1 MKGLVVKSTGSWY
14 TIRTEEGKY
23 LQGRLAGKIRL
34 DGRKS
39 TNPVVVGDWVVSKI
53 DDNDTVAVI
62 QEILPRKNYII
73 RRSLNLSKQT
83 HILAANID
91 QAVLMA
97 TLVMPRTSTGF
108 IDRFLVT
115 CEAYSIPAILLF
127 NKKDVLNTELLE
139 IQQGIMDMYSSI
151 GYTCHA
157 VSSYNQEDIQLVK
170 NLLTSKTT
178 LVAGHSG
185 VGKST
190 FINAIQPELN
200 LKTGVISDVHLKGKH
215 TTTFTELFELNSG
228 GFIIDSPG
236 IKELGLVE
244 MKPEEVGHYFPEI
257 RDVMNDCKFN
267 NCRHENEPHC
277 AVIKEV
283 EEGIIFEER
292 YINYLKMLNGDEMN
306 WKDWEYQ

>member
-14 TIRTEEGKY
+14 TIRTEEGKF

-277 AVIKEV
+277 AVIKAV
-283 EEGIIFEER
+283 EEGIIYEER

-306 WKDWEYQ
+306 WKDWE

>member
-1 MKGLVVKSTGSWY
+1 MKGLITKSTGSWY
-14 TIRTEEGKY
+14 SIRTENGRFF
-23 LQGRLAGKIRL
+23 QGRLAGKIRL

-39 TNPVVVGDWVVSKI
+39 TNPVVVGDWVEFNI
-53 DDNDTVAVI
+53 DEKDDVAVI
-62 QEILPRKNYII
+62 QEIFPRRNYII

-91 QAVLMA
+91 QAILMA

-127 NKKDVLNTELLE
+127 NKNDLLSTELKE
-139 IQQGIMDMYSSI
+139 IQQGIMEMYSSV
-151 GYTCHA
+151 GYTCYA
-157 VSSYNQEDIQLVK
+157 VSSFEKDDVQLVK
-170 NLLTSKTT
+170 NLLSGKTT

-190 FINAIQPELN
+190 FINAMQPELN
-200 LKTGVISDVHLKGKH
+200 LKTGVISDFHLKGKH

-244 MKPEEVGHYFPEI
+244 MKQEEVGHYFPEI
-257 RDVMNDCKFN
+257 RNKMNDCKFN

-277 AVIKEV
+277 AVLKAV
-283 EEGIIFEER
+283 EEGEIHEER

-306 WKDWEYQ
+306 WNDWD

>member
-1 MKGLVVKSTGSWY
+1 MKGIVVKSTGSWY
-14 TIRTEEGKY
+14 TIRTEEGKH

-39 TNPVVVGDWVVSKI
+39 TNPVVVGDWVVFKI

-83 HILAANID
+83 HILASNID

-115 CEAYSIPAILLF
+115 CEAYSIPAIILF
-127 NKKDVLNTELLE
+127 NKKDLLHPELVE
-139 IQQGIMDMYSSI
+139 IQQGIMEMYKSI
-151 GYTCHA
+151 GYKCYA
-157 VSSYNQEDIQLVK
+157 VSSFDEKDIQLVK
-170 NLLTSKTT
+170 QLLNNKTT

-200 LKTGVISDVHLKGKH
+200 LKTGEISDVHLKGKH
-215 TTTFTELFELNSG
+215 TTTFTELFELNDG

-257 RDVMNDCKFN
+257 REVMNDCKFN
-267 NCRHENEPHC
+267 NCKHENEPHC
-277 AVIKEV
+277 AVLKAV
-283 EEGIIFEER
+283 EEGKIHEER

-306 WKDWEYQ
+306 WKDWE

>member
-14 TIRTEEGKY
+14 SIRCEDGKHI
-23 LQGRLAGKIRL
+23 QSRLAGKIRL

-39 TNPVVVGDWVVSKI
+39 TNPVVVGDCVEFTI
-53 DDNDTVAVI
+53 DENDTVAVI

-127 NKKDVLNTELLE
+127 NKKDLLNSELLE

-190 FINAIQPELN
+190 FINAVQPELN
-200 LKTGVISDVHLKGKH
+200 LKTGEISDVHLKGKH

-257 RDVMNDCKFN
+257 REVMNDCKFN

-277 AVIKEV
+277 AVIKAV
-283 EEGIIFEER
+283 EDGIIFEER

-306 WKDWEYQ
+306 WKDWE

>member
-91 QAVLMA
+91 KAVLMA

-277 AVIKEV
+277 AVLKAV
-283 EEGIIFEER
+283 EEGKIHEER
-292 YINYLKMLNGDEMN
+292 YVNYLKMLNGDEMN
-306 WKDWEYQ
+306 WKDWE

>member
-277 AVIKEV
+277 AVIKAV

>member
-1 MKGLVVKSTGSWY
+1 M
-14 TIRTEEGKY
+14 E
-23 LQGRLAGKIRL
+23 
-34 DGRKS
+34 
-39 TNPVVVGDWVVSKI
+39 
-53 DDNDTVAVI
+53 
-62 QEILPRKNYII
+62 
-73 RRSLNLSKQT
+73 
-83 HILAANID
+83 
-91 QAVLMA
+91 
-97 TLVMPRTSTGF
+97 
-108 IDRFLVT
+108 
-115 CEAYSIPAILLF
+115 
-127 NKKDVLNTELLE
+127 
-139 IQQGIMDMYSSI
+139 MYKSI
-151 GYTCHA
+151 GYKCYA
-157 VSSYNQEDIQLVK
+157 VSSFDEKDIQLVK
-170 NLLTSKTT
+170 QLLNNKTT

-200 LKTGVISDVHLKGKH
+200 LKTGEISDVHLKGKH

-277 AVIKEV
+277 AVIKAV

-306 WKDWEYQ
+306 WKDWE

>member
-1 MKGLVVKSTGSWY
+1 MKGLITKSTGSWY
-14 TIRTEEGKY
+14 SIRTENGRFF
-23 LQGRLAGKIRL
+23 QGRLAGKIRL

-39 TNPVVVGDWVVSKI
+39 TNPVVVGDWVEFNI
-53 DDNDTVAVI
+53 DEKDDVAVI
-62 QEILPRKNYII
+62 QEIFPRRNYII

-91 QAVLMA
+91 QAILMA

-127 NKKDVLNTELLE
+127 NKNDLLSTELKE
-139 IQQGIMDMYSSI
+139 IQQGIMEMYSSV
-151 GYTCHA
+151 GYTCYA
-157 VSSYNQEDIQLVK
+157 VSSFEKDDVQLVK
-170 NLLTSKTT
+170 NLLSGKTT

-190 FINAIQPELN
+190 FINAMQPELN

-244 MKPEEVGHYFPEI
+244 TKQEEVGHYFPEI
-257 RDVMNDCKFN
+257 RNKMNDCKFN

-277 AVIKEV
+277 AVLKAV
-283 EEGIIFEER
+283 EEGEIHEER

-306 WKDWEYQ
+306 WNDWD

>member
-14 TIRTEEGKY
+14 TIRTEEGKH

-39 TNPVVVGDWVVSKI
+39 TNPVVVGDWVVFKI

-83 HILAANID
+83 HILASNID

-115 CEAYSIPAILLF
+115 CEAYSIPAIILF
-127 NKKDVLNTELLE
+127 NKKDLLHPELVE
-139 IQQGIMDMYSSI
+139 IQQGIMEMYKSI
-151 GYTCHA
+151 GYKCYA
-157 VSSYNQEDIQLVK
+157 VSSFDEKDIQLVK
-170 NLLTSKTT
+170 QLLNNKTT

-200 LKTGVISDVHLKGKH
+200 LKTGEISDVHLKGKH
-215 TTTFTELFELNSG
+215 TTTFTELFELKDG

-257 RDVMNDCKFN
+257 REVMNDCKFN
-267 NCRHENEPHC
+267 NCKHENEPHC
-277 AVIKEV
+277 AVLKAV
-283 EEGIIFEER
+283 EEGKIHEER
-292 YINYLKMLNGDEMN
+292 YVNYLKMLNGDEMN
-306 WKDWEYQ
+306 WKDWE

>member
-1 MKGLVVKSTGSWY
+1 MKGLITKSTGSWY
-14 TIRTEEGKY
+14 SIRTENGRFF
-23 LQGRLAGKIRL
+23 QGRLAGKIRL

-39 TNPVVVGDWVVSKI
+39 TNPVVVGDWVEFNI
-53 DDNDTVAVI
+53 DEKDDVAVI
-62 QEILPRKNYII
+62 QEIFPRRNYII

-91 QAVLMA
+91 QAILMA

-127 NKKDVLNTELLE
+127 NKNDLLSTELKE
-139 IQQGIMDMYSSI
+139 IQQGIMEMYSSV
-151 GYTCHA
+151 GYTCYA
-157 VSSYNQEDIQLVK
+157 VSSFEKDDVQLVK
-170 NLLTSKTT
+170 NLLSGKTT

-190 FINAIQPELN
+190 FINAMQPELN

-244 MKPEEVGHYFPEI
+244 MKQEEVGHYFPEI
-257 RDVMNDCKFN
+257 RNKMNDCKFN

-277 AVIKEV
+277 AVLKAV
-283 EEGIIFEER
+283 EEGEIHEER

-306 WKDWEYQ
+306 WNDWD

>member
-1 MKGLVVKSTGSWY
+1 MKALVVKSTGSWY
-14 TIRTEEGKY
+14 NLRTEEGIY
-23 LQGRLAGKIRL
+23 LQARLAGKIRL

-39 TNPVVVGDWVVSKI
+39 TNPVVVGDWVEYTI
-53 DDNDTVAVI
+53 DNNESVAVI
-62 QEILPRKNYII
+62 QEILPRRNYII

-91 QAVLMA
+91 HAVLMA

-127 NKKDVLNTELLE
+127 NKKDLLQPELAE
-139 IQQGIMDMYSSI
+139 IQQGIMEMYSSI
-151 GYTCHA
+151 GYTCYA
-157 VSSYNQEDIQLVK
+157 VSSFDEKDIQLVK
-170 NLLTSKTT
+170 ALLKNKTT

-190 FINAIQPELN
+190 FINAIQPDLN
-200 LKTGVISDVHLKGKH
+200 LKTGEISGVHLKGKH
-215 TTTFTELFELNSG
+215 TTTFTELFELNDG

-257 RDVMNDCKFN
+257 REVMNDCKFN

-277 AVIKEV
+277 AVLKSV
-283 EEGIIFEER
+283 EEGKIHEER

-306 WKDWEYQ
+306 WKDWE

>member
-1 MKGLVVKSTGSWY
+1 MKGLITKSTGSWY
-14 TIRTEEGKY
+14 SIRTENGRFF
-23 LQGRLAGKIRL
+23 QGRLAGKIRL

-39 TNPVVVGDWVVSKI
+39 TNPVVVGDWVEFNI
-53 DDNDTVAVI
+53 DEKDDVAVI
-62 QEILPRKNYII
+62 QEILPRRNYII

-127 NKKDVLNTELLE
+127 NKNDLLSVELKE
-139 IQQGIMDMYSSI
+139 IQQGIMEMYSSI
-151 GYTCHA
+151 GYTCYS
-157 VSSYNQEDIQLVK
+157 VSSFEKDDVQLVK
-170 NLLTSKTT
+170 HLLAGKTT
-178 LVAGHSG
+178 LFAGHSG

-190 FINAIQPELN
+190 FINAIQPGLD
-200 LKTGVISDVHLKGKH
+200 LKTGEISEVHLKGKH
-215 TTTFTELFELNSG
+215 TTTFTELFELNEG

-257 RDVMNDCKFN
+257 RNKMNDCKFN
-267 NCRHENEPHC
+267 NCKHENEPHC
-277 AVIKEV
+277 AVIKAV
-283 EEGIIFEER
+283 EEGVIYEER
-292 YINYLKMLNGDEMN
+292 YINYLKMLNGDEMS
-306 WKDWEYQ
+306 WKDWE

>member
-1 MKGLVVKSTGSWY
+1 MKGLITKSTGSWY
-14 TIRTEEGKY
+14 SIRTENGRFF
-23 LQGRLAGKIRL
+23 QGRLAGKIRL

-39 TNPVVVGDWVVSKI
+39 TNPVVVGDWVEFNI
-53 DDNDTVAVI
+53 DEKDDAAVI

-91 QAVLMA
+91 QAILMA

-127 NKKDVLNTELLE
+127 NKKDLLKPELME
-139 IQQGIMDMYSSI
+139 FQQGIMEMYSSI
-151 GYTCHA
+151 GYTCYA
-157 VSSYNQEDIQLVK
+157 VSSFEKNDVQLVK
-170 NLLTSKTT
+170 KLLFDKIT
-178 LVAGHSG
+178 LFAGHSG

-190 FINAIQPELN
+190 FINAVQPELN
-200 LKTGVISDVHLKGKH
+200 LKTGVISDAHLKGKH
-215 TTTFTELFELNSG
+215 TTTFTELFELNDG

-257 RDVMNDCKFN
+257 REVMNDCKFN
-267 NCRHENEPHC
+267 NCKHENEPHC
-277 AVIKEV
+277 AVLKAV
-283 EEGIIFEER
+283 DEGKIHEER

-306 WKDWEYQ
+306 WKDWE

>member
-257 RDVMNDCKFN
+257 RDLMNDCKFN

-277 AVIKEV
+277 AVIKAV
-283 EEGIIFEER
+283 EEGIIYEER

-306 WKDWEYQ
+306 WKDWE

>member
-14 TIRTEEGKY
+14 SIRSEDRQY
-23 LQGRLAGKIRL
+23 VQGRLAGKIRL
-34 DGRKS
+34 EGRKS
-39 TNPVVVGDWVVSKI
+39 TNPVVVGDWVEFTI
-53 DDNDTVAVI
+53 DVNDTVAVI

-127 NKKDVLNTELLE
+127 NKKDLLNSELLQ
-139 IQQGIMDMYSSI
+139 IQKGIMDMYSSI
-151 GYTCHA
+151 GYTCYA
-157 VSSYNQEDIQLVK
+157 VSSFNQEDIQLVK
-170 NLLTSKTT
+170 NLLANKTT

-190 FINAIQPELN
+190 FINAVQPELN
-200 LKTGVISDVHLKGKH
+200 LKTGEISDVHLKGKH
-215 TTTFTELFELNSG
+215 TTTFTELFELNTG

-257 RDVMNDCKFN
+257 REVMNDCKFN

-277 AVIKEV
+277 AVIKAV
-283 EEGIIFEER
+283 EEGNIYEER

-306 WKDWEYQ
+306 WKDWE

>member
-1 MKGLVVKSTGSWY
+1 MKGLITKSTGSWY
-14 TIRTEEGKY
+14 SIRTENGRFF
-23 LQGRLAGKIRL
+23 QGRLAGKIRL

-39 TNPVVVGDWVVSKI
+39 TNPVVVGDWVEFNI
-53 DDNDTVAVI
+53 DEKDDAAVI

-91 QAVLMA
+91 QAILMA

-127 NKKDVLNTELLE
+127 NKKDLLQPELLE
-139 IQQGIMDMYSSI
+139 IQQGIMEMYSSI
-151 GYTCHA
+151 GYTCYA
-157 VSSYNQEDIQLVK
+157 VSSFEKDDVQLVK
-170 NLLTSKTT
+170 KLLFDKIT
-178 LVAGHSG
+178 LFAGHSG

-190 FINAIQPELN
+190 FINAVQPELN
-200 LKTGVISDVHLKGKH
+200 LKTGVISDAHLKGKH
-215 TTTFTELFELNSG
+215 TTTFTELFELNDG

-257 RDVMNDCKFN
+257 REVMNDCKFN
-267 NCRHENEPHC
+267 NCKHENEPHC
-277 AVIKEV
+277 AVLKAV
-283 EEGIIFEER
+283 DEGKIHEER

-306 WKDWEYQ
+306 WKDWE

>member
-14 TIRTEEGKY
+14 SIRSEDRQY
-23 LQGRLAGKIRL
+23 VQGRLAGKIRL
-34 DGRKS
+34 EGRKS
-39 TNPVVVGDWVVSKI
+39 TNPVVVGDWVEFTI
-53 DDNDTVAVI
+53 DVNDTVAVI

-127 NKKDVLNTELLE
+127 NKKDLLNSELLQ
-139 IQQGIMDMYSSI
+139 IQKGIMDMYSSI
-151 GYTCHA
+151 GYTCYA
-157 VSSYNQEDIQLVK
+157 VSSFNQEDIQLVK
-170 NLLTSKTT
+170 NLLSNKTT

-190 FINAIQPELN
+190 FINAVQPELN
-200 LKTGVISDVHLKGKH
+200 LKTGEISDVHLKGKH

-257 RDVMNDCKFN
+257 REVMNDCKFN

-277 AVIKEV
+277 AVIKAV
-283 EEGIIFEER
+283 EDGNIYEER

-306 WKDWEYQ
+306 WKDWE